1 MSKILIVDDEQEIAE
16 LISDVL
22 SDVGFETTIKNDG
35 YSAINEIE
43 NNQYDLILLDI
54 MMPNISG
61 IETCSKI
68 REIVSCPII
77 FVTAKNQTLDK
88 LLGFEIGAD
97 DYITKPFVIEEL
109 VARVKA
115 HIRRDNRTIKT
126 PNNIIKIGEI
136 EINKESYEVKKN
148 GELITLS
155 TKEFEL
161 LSYLMTNAG
170 NVLSKEQIYNSVWK
184 TEYGD
189 IGTVAVNIKSLR
201 KKLDQEEKY
210 IITIWGLGYKFIKVK
225 ENV

>member
-1 MSKILIVDDEQEIAE
+1 MARILIVDDELDIAE

-22 SDVGFETTIKNDG
+22 KDEGFETVIKNDG
-35 YSAINEIE
+35 YAAIEEIK
-43 NNQYDLILLDI
+43 NNTFDLIMLDI
-54 MMPNISG
+54 MMPNLTG
-61 IETCSKI
+61 TETCNKI
-68 REIVSCPII
+68 RDLVTCPII

-88 LLGFEIGAD
+88 LLGFELGAD

-115 HIRRDNRTIKT
+115 HIRRENRTNT
-126 PNNIIKIGEI
+126 LPNNIIKIGEI

-148 GELITLS
+148 NEIITLS

-161 LSYLMTNAG
+161 LSYLMTNSG
-170 NVLSKEQIYNSVWK
+170 VVLSKEQIYNSVWK

-201 KKLDQEEKY
+201 KKLDPEEKY
-210 IITIWGLGYKFIKVK
+210 IITIWGLGYKFVKVV
-225 ENV
+225 NND